1 MSGEQPLIRLP
12 TDIKLKEETLGDPI
26 PTVITD
32 FILPNSKS
40 AFLHW
45 LPVIVWG
52 IFGLYGIFVFLMT
65 SGDIEGMSEWLF
77 YIVMLIV
84 SPYLLK
90 YIKRKINETVEYAHK
105 VTQITKEEHL
115 KLKRG
120 FLGPFGVLGIIAV
133 IGFTLFFG
141 LYDYNG
147 LWVFAGNGEN
157 WVADTINP
165 ESFSFYAN
173 GAMAVP
179 FLLVWEFGWIFISQ
193 FLWYAIGFLIYV
205 WRIIRNYPY
214 REEPQMVVK
223 LGLSKPLSHLIVDT
237 GLGFVPFLVLRFV
250 LQFVFQLPFVFPDY
264 VIWLS
269 DIIATTMTLVLF
281 VLLTILPPLI
291 IASDLKKELAE
302 ETRKA
307 EILGISAI
315 EDVVEKARTQGSVSL
330 NEAISALLFNT
341 YVQQMKQKQVVD
353 GGIKKKM
360 ATSAAGPVASYGAK
374 QILPLIK

>member
-1 MSGEQPLIRLP
+1 MSSEPLIRLP
-12 TDIKLKEETLGDPI
+12 TDVQLKEETLGDPV

-32 FILPNSKS
+32 FILPDSKNS
-40 AFLHW
+40 FLRL

-52 IFGLYGIFVFLMT
+52 IIGVIGVIIFFMNPPV
-65 SGDIEGMSEWLF
+65 DIEAVSEWLF

-90 YIKRKINETVEYAHK
+90 FIKNKMNETVEYAHK
-105 VTQITKEEHL
+105 VTQISREEHL

-120 FLGPFGVLGIIAV
+120 FIGPFGVLGIIAV

-157 WVADTINP
+157 WVTDIVAAP
-165 ESFSFYAN
+165 EFYAN

-193 FLWYAIGFLIYV
+193 FLWYAIGFVIYIF
-205 WRIIRNYPY
+205 RIIRKYTY
-214 REEPQMVVK
+214 REIPQLVVK
-223 LGLSKPLSHLIVDT
+223 LGLSKPLAKLIVAT
-237 GLGFVPFLVLRFV
+237 GYGFVPFLILRFF
-250 LQFVFQLPFVFPDY
+250 LQFVIQLAFPDY
-264 VIWLS
+264 TIWLS
-269 DIIATTMTLVLF
+269 DTVATTLTLVLF
-281 VLLTILPPLI
+281 LLLTILPPLI
-291 IASDLKKELAE
+291 IAADLKKEVAE

-307 EILGISAI
+307 EILGITAI
-315 EDVVEKARTQGSVSL
+315 EDVVEKAKAQGGVPI
-330 NEAISALLFNT
+330 NEAVSALLFNT
-341 YVQQMKQKQVVD
+341 YLQQMKEKQKVD
-353 GGIKKKM
+353 GGVQKKM

-374 QILPLIK
+374 EGVKYLPKP